1 VDLVINGSY
10 RLGAAGGAI
19 GALVLLDT
27 SIFAPDIA
35 WRLAFAIGAV
45 LGLGILLVRRH
56 VPESLRW
63 LFIHGR
69 DEEAELIVGEME
81 EEVRSETGQELDEE
95 PGEPITVRQRKS
107 VSFRE
112 IASTAFSK
120 YPRRTALSF
129 ALFVG
134 QAFIYN
140 AVTFGLGTFLVSFYD
155 IDDARVPVYIGL
167 FAVSN
172 FLGPVL
178 LGRLFDTVGRKPMIG
193 RQLSRVGGGAVR
205 ADDPLPRRVAR
216 RLGLHGAAARH
227 VLPRVGGRRLRVPH
241 GLGDLPD
248 GDARAGDRVSSTP
261 PARPWAASPAR
272 SCSGR

>member
-1 VDLVINGSY
+1 VRGRVDLVINGSY

-140 AVTFGLGTFLVSFYD
+140 AVTFGLGTFLVSF
-155 IDDARVPVYIGL
+155 
-167 FAVSN
+167 
-172 FLGPVL
+172 
-178 LGRLFDTVGRKPMIG
+178 
-193 RQLSRVGGGAVR
+193 
-205 ADDPLPRRVAR
+205 
-216 RLGLHGAAARH
+216 
-227 VLPRVGGRRLRVPH
+227 
-241 GLGDLPD
+241 
-248 GDARAGDRVSSTP
+248 
-261 PARPWAASPAR
+261 
-272 SCSGR
+272 